1 MTTTQTEDAR
11 RPYDGEG
18 LLKDGET
25 LRVPVMMMDGMP
37 DIAAIT
43 RKALADAYQPSASG
57 MLHKPGSLIA
67 DGVQAQ
73 IAATEREV
81 RRDLRLGKLT
91 DAWRN
96 PPAAEVKKDTAAPTT
111 DLDAFHERRNA
122 RIADAWKGAA

>member
-1 MTTTQTEDAR
+1 MTTAHEDAAR
-11 RPYDGEG
+11 RYDRDGV
-18 LLKDGET
+18 LKDGET
-25 LRVPVMMMDGMP
+25 LRVPVMMMDGNP

-57 MLHKPGSLIA
+57 VLHKPGTLVA
-67 DGVQAQ
+67 DGIQAQ
-73 IAATEREV
+73 IDATERQV
-81 RRDLRLGKLT
+81 RRDLRLDQLT

-96 PPAAEVKKDTAAPTT
+96 PPSAEVKKDTAAPTT